1 MGLSLY
7 LALAAYTFLGFAVAW
22 AARKGLGRGLADFF
36 LANRTLGGLVNALS
50 YSATTY
56 SAFMMVGLAGLTY
69 RGGVGALG
77 FELVYLS
84 GLVLAAFFGPR
95 FWLAA
100 KLRGYVSPAEML
112 GDRYESRAVTLV
124 AALASLLFLI
134 PYTSVQLMGIAY
146 LLQELSRGA
155 VPYVAGV
162 LWATF
167 LALAWARVGGLRSVA
182 WTDAF
187 QALVMLVSSGL
198 VVFFAVRGIGGI
210 AAFFH
215 GLEKNYSRWLAV
227 PGPGFFQFS
236 TFLGLSLP
244 WFFFCLSNPQ
254 VSQRLFVPRSLL
266 ALRRMLRGFLLFGF
280 IYTLISITWGFSAR
294 LLLPDLPNPDL
305 ATPTLLASPVIPPAL
320 AILAMLGIVSAAIST
335 MDSVLL
341 TLSSMFARDIYALL
355 RPGASEARQLA
366 VGKWIIPVISG
377 AALVF
382 SLFRLD
388 LIAVLAVSSSA
399 ALLVLV
405 PATVGAFL
413 WRRGTAKGALASI
426 LVPGILVMVL
436 QFGNLKPLG
445 LWPGVWAL
453 ISSTLL
459 FVAVSLVTSPPRGAE
474 AFLDRINALLA
485 EKNVL

>member
-1 MGLSLY
+1 MALLLY

-22 AARKGLGRGLADFF
+22 AARKGMGRGLADFF
-36 LANRTLGGLVNALS
+36 LANRTLGGAVNALS

-69 RGGVGALG
+69 RAGVGALG

-95 FWLAA
+95 FWFAA

-124 AALASLLFLI
+124 AAGTSLLFLI

-146 LLQELSRGA
+146 LLQELSQGA

-215 GLEKNYSRWLAV
+215 GLEQNYSQWLAV

-236 TFLGLSLP
+236 TFLGLAPPL
-244 WFFFCLSNPQ
+244 
-254 VSQRLFVPRSLL
+254 V
-266 ALRRMLRGFLLFGF
+266 
-280 IYTLISITWGFSAR
+280 
-294 LLLPDLPNPDL
+294 LLLPFQPSGEPAPFCPAFSFG
-305 ATPTLLASPVIPPAL
+305 ATPHAPGISGLWLCLYADFDH
-320 AILAMLGIVSAAIST
+320 LGILCAPFASGPSPSRFGHPHPFGFSDCSPGLGNPRHAW
-335 MDSVLL
+335 DRFCGHFYHGFR
-341 TLSSMFARDIYALL
+341 SSYPFLHVCARHL
-355 RPGASEARQLA
+355 
-366 VGKWIIPVISG
+366 WG
-377 AALVF
+377 AAPRG
-382 SLFRLD
+382 FRGPPTGGGEMDHSRHFRSGPGFLP
-388 LIAVLAVSSSA
+388 L
-399 ALLVLV
+399 
-405 PATVGAFL
+405 PAGPYCGSCRF
-413 WRRGTAKGALASI
+413 
-426 LVPGILVMVL
+426 
-436 QFGNLKPLG
+436 
-445 LWPGVWAL
+445 
-453 ISSTLL
+453 
-459 FVAVSLVTSPPRGAE
+459 PPRQPCWC
-474 AFLDRINALLA
+474 
-485 EKNVL
+485 

>member
-36 LANRTLGGLVNALS
+36 LANRTLGGVVNALS

-198 VVFFAVRGIGGI
+198 VVFFAVCGIGGI

-227 PGPGFFQFS
+227 PGPGFFKFS

-459 FVAVSLVTSPPRGAE
+459 FVTVSLVTSPPKGAE
-474 AFLDRINALLA
+474 AFLNRINALLA